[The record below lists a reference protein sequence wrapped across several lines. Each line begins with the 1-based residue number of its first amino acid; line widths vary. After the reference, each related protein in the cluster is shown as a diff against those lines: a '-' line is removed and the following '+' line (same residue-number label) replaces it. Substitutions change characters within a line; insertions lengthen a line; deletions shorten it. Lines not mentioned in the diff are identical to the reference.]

1 MEISG
6 SPTEKAILSWAYKVY
21 QMFAY
26 YGPSLTYVSS
36 VCENIFKESY
46 CCSWG

>member
-26 YGPSLTYVSS
+26 SLTYISY
-36 VCENIFKESY
+36 VCAYIYLKKAIVTVGDEV
-46 CCSWG
+46 